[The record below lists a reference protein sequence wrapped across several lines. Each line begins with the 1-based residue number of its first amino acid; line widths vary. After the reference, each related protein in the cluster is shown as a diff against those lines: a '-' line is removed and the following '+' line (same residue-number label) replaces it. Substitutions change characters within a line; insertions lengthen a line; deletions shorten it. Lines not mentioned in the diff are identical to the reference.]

1 MILELAEIDILPG
14 QETAFED
21 VVQAASAFFLGS
33 PGCLGFKAVRSIEHP
48 HRFRLLV
55 RWESVEHHMDG
66 FRNSD
71 AFVAWRKLAAPCFA
85 KPPRVEHMTFLMGE

>member
-14 QETAFED
+14 CEEAFEEA
-21 VVQAASAFFLGS
+21 VKKAAPLFLGS
-33 PGCLGFKAVRSIEHP
+33 RGCLGMKVTRSIEHP

-55 RWESVEHHMDG
+55 RWETVDDHMIG

-71 AFVAWRKLAAPCFA
+71 AFLEWRRIAGPCFA
-85 KPPRVEHMTFLMGE
+85 KPPRVEHMMLVLGD